1 VSVPQFLDRHSVV
14 GMVADVQIN
23 VIASPAHRMKGR
35 AGVIHAV
42 NAKAEHVVASA
53 TIGGLRHIPDLF
65 VHRDVVTAVAGVQRG
80 VRAGPDQVVPI
91 TAIDQPSVT
100 SRVDIVIAIATID
113 GDRLARKID
122 IVLAAATIQR
132 RIARVELQTSI
143 PGLDIPQAAIDRI
156 RAVAGADPVIPSPA
170 IDHIIPTRR
179 GDLVAQIGADDDVV
193 VAVRCRPVD
202 DVRGQGDCRLCHF
215 LPHGIGANAAAR
227 RVMARHLTPSRFSMA
242 AGEGQKCFNGFR
254 GHRDL
259 STGTAPKAADRTSRL
274 GFQFWIG
281 KNRSFLKISFNQRF
295 QALIWWSKGG
305 SNP

>member
-143 PGLDIPQAAIDRI
+143 PGLDIRQAAIDRI
-156 RAVAGADPVIPSPA
+156 RAVAGAYLVIASPA
-170 IDHIIPTRR
+170 IDPPAEVILLPRSVPMTMW
-179 GDLVAQIGADDDVV
+179 LSLSGAVQSMMFVV
-193 VAVRCRPVD
+193 
-202 DVRGQGDCRLCHF
+202 
-215 LPHGIGANAAAR
+215 
-227 RVMARHLTPSRFSMA
+227 RVIVVCA
-242 AGEGQKCFNGFR
+242 
-254 GHRDL
+254 
-259 STGTAPKAADRTSRL
+259 
-274 GFQFWIG
+274 
-281 KNRSFLKISFNQRF
+281 ISCPM
-295 QALIWWSKGG
+295 G
-305 SNP
+305 